1 MPWEIFTGS
10 GVPRVPENAWETI
23 PEPPPWRRRRA
34 GEPPPFVAPPKLVE
48 AVNAALHLRRPLLLT
63 GLPGSGKSTLVEL
76 IAAELHLGT
85 VLRWHVTSKS
95 TLDDALYTYDALG
108 RLHATQVGRARPA
121 EGRLPESPER
131 DADAAAFVTLGPL
144 GTALAS
150 ADRPRAVLVDEIDKS
165 DLDLPGDLLDILER
179 GEFRIA
185 PLARDTRADQESAG
199 NTTRH
204 RILGSDGAY
213 HTVTNGVVSSTH
225 LPVIVFTSNGE
236 RTFPPPFLRRCIRFE
251 VPTPGTET
259 LVRIVE
265 AHLSGEAAAGERRA
279 IEAFA
284 ARLDAGDTL
293 AVDQLLNL
301 LYLVTGTA
309 APATEARGHLEEIL
323 LAGLDTL

>member
-10 GVPRVPENAWETI
+10 GVPRLPENAWETI
-23 PEPPPWRRRRA
+23 PEPPPWRQKRA
-34 GEPPPFVAPPKLVE
+34 DDPPPFVALPKLVE

-76 IAAELHLGT
+76 IAAELQLGP

-108 RLHATQVGRARPA
+108 RLHATQVGRTRPD
-121 EGRLPESPER
+121 GSRPPDS
-131 DADAAAFVTLGPL
+131 DADVAAFVTLGPL

-150 ADRPRAVLVDEIDKS
+150 ADHPRAVLVDEIDKS
-165 DLDLPGDLLDILER
+165 DLDLPGDLLDVLER
-179 GEFRIA
+179 GEFRI
-185 PLARDTRADQESAG
+185 PQLVRDTRAGQDSAG
-199 NTTRH
+199 NITCH
-204 RILGSDGAY
+204 RVFGIDGASY
-213 HTVTNGVVSSTH
+213 AVTNGVVESTH

-251 VPTPGTET
+251 LPTPGKEM
-259 LVRIVE
+259 LARIVE
-265 AHLSGEAAAGERRA
+265 AHLSVAAAAGERRA

-284 ARLDAGDTL
+284 ARLDAGDSL

-309 APATEARGHLEEIL
+309 APATETRSHLEEIL
-323 LAGLDTL
+323 LAGLDTP